1 MSRNYIKVKPIEV
14 DIDRLI
20 HQALDPHYGTVK
32 RRENLGSNQVQSAY
46 SSGSSTLAGYSDWL
60 NRGSSLSYDNIDTSG
75 GTPSKSGSIGFGWAS
90 VVDNVINI
98 GRDLLGYAHAD
109 KAAKVAYQREN
120 EFYDQHLSMPA
131 KVQEF
136 DEAGLNPMALGA
148 AGPGATSAPS
158 VPQGDTPSSGGSGM
172 DLLSA
177 LLNYKLKK
185 RELDIEDRRV
195 DVESRRVDLTEQ
207 RLPSLIDQAFAT
219 AENKRKQN
227 EWYDTAMTKMS
238 KEVSLMDAHI
248 GKVFAETDKINT
260 ETFILGIEG
269 KYRDDMLSTQ
279 LLNLA
284 KDLKVKDSVIT
295 KNEADAALSWAESAY
310 KNVLTQYSPAL
321 MTAQT
326 EQEKTQ
332 AAYDVARTS
341 VEEFRNTYRQKH
353 SGAEP
358 PSGLLGAVIGIS
370 SQISRMLVTGMTFG
384 LVNTDI
390 NPNY

>member
-1 MSRNYIKVKPIEV
+1 MKNVIDKS
-14 DIDRLI
+14 IDRLLI
-20 HQALDPHYGTVK
+20 KVLDPRTGRKNNFSYDYKNDPNYPGNT
-32 RRENLGSNQVQSAY
+32 Q
-46 SSGSSTLAGYSDWL
+46 LAGYDSWSNKSSFNDWL
-60 NRGSSLSYDNIDTSG
+60 NQYSPLVYDNQDTGKRPSSG
-75 GTPSKSGSIGFGWAS
+75 RGGDWLGTTIGA
-90 VVDNVINI
+90 VVDL

-109 KAAKVAYQREN
+109 KAAKVAYDRQN
-120 EFYDQHLSMPA
+120 EFYENHIAMPA

-136 DEAGLNPMALGA
+136 QDAGLNPMALGGT
-148 AGPGATSAPS
+148 GPGATSAPA
-158 VPQGDTPSSGGSGM
+158 VQQGDTPASSGTNFLGM
-172 DLLSA
+172 MLD
-177 LLNYKLKK
+177 YRLKS
-185 RELDIEDRRV
+185 RELDIENRRV

-207 RLPSLIDQAFAT
+207 RLPSLIEQALAT
-219 AENKRKQN
+219 SENKRKQN
-227 EWYDTAMTKMS
+227 EWYDTAISKMS
-238 KEVSLMDAHI
+238 QEINLMDAHI

-260 ETFILGIEG
+260 ETFILGVEG
-269 KYRDDMLSTQ
+269 KYRDSILSTQ

-326 EQEKTQ
+326 EQERTQ
-332 AAYDVARTS
+332 AAYDIARTS
-341 VEEFRNTYRQKH
+341 VEDFRNTYRQKH

-358 PSGLLGAVIGIS
+358 PSGLLGAVIGIA